1 MTEAAAHS
9 LFIADLHL
17 DPGRPH
23 TTALFLE
30 FLSTQARQAQALYI
44 LGDLFE
50 VWIGDDDDAPLAL
63 EVADGL
69 QRLNAS
75 GVAVYFIHGNRD
87 FLLGAAYARRAGLSV
102 LPELTVIDLYGSPTL
117 LLHGDTLCTDDT
129 DYLAFRA
136 KVRNPAW
143 QRRVLWLPRF
153 LRRFQAARMRAASQ
167 QATGQKSAAI
177 TDVNAAAVLDC
188 LRHCGVQRM
197 IHGHTHRPA
206 IHHFELEG
214 QPAERIV
221 LGDWTEHGSVLVCT
235 AASRQLHTVN

>member
-1 MTEAAAHS
+1 MTEAAHT

-17 DPGRPH
+17 DPSRPQI
-23 TTALFLE
+23 TALFLE
-30 FLSTQARQAQALYI
+30 FLRTQARQADALYI

-63 EVADGL
+63 QVAAGL
-69 QRLNAS
+69 HRLRAS
-75 GVAVYFIHGNRD
+75 GVPVYFMHGNRD
-87 FLLGAAYARRAGLSV
+87 FLLGAAYAYRAGLNL
-102 LPELTVIDLYGSPTL
+102 LPELTVIDLYGRPTV

-136 KVRNPAW
+136 KVRDPAW

-153 LRRFQAARMRAASQ
+153 LRRFQADRMRAASQ
-167 QATGQKSAAI
+167 QATGQKSATI
-177 TDVNAAAVLDC
+177 TDVNEATVLDC
-188 LRHCGVQRM
+188 LRHHGVQRM

-206 IHHFELEG
+206 IHRFALEE

-221 LGDWTEHGSVLVCT
+221 LGDWIEHGSVLVCT